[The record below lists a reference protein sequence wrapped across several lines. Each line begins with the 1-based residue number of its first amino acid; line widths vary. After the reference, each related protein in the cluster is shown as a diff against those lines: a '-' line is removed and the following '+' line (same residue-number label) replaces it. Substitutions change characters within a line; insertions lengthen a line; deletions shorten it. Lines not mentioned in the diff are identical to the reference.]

1 MKKTEKIEIFKTEI
15 NYVKDSERK
24 KDLKTLI
31 GLLPDYFFEIPASS
45 TGKYHPS
52 FSLGEKGLVRHTK
65 AAVRIAY
72 ELLNNNTV
80 GAKFDA
86 KDKDLIIMALTLH
99 DGVKSGLEHSKY
111 TKFDHPLLVSKL
123 IMENKEK
130 LSMEIDDIRKMC
142 SMIESHMGDWT
153 YDNYQ
158 KKEVLP
164 KPRTAE
170 QRFVQMCD
178 FLASR
183 KFLDIKFENNEI
195 VE

>member
-1 MKKTEKIEIFKTEI
+1 MKKTDKVEIFKTEI
-15 NYVKDSERK
+15 NYVKDAERR

-65 AAVRIAY
+65 AAVRIGY

-80 GAKFDA
+80 GAKFDS
-86 KDKDLIIMALTLH
+86 KDKDLIIIALTLH
-99 DGVKSGLEHSKY
+99 DGLKSGIEHSKY
-111 TKFDHPLLVSKL
+111 TKFDHPLLISKF
-123 IMENKEK
+123 IMENKDK
-130 LSMEIDDIRKMC
+130 LSMEVDDIRKVC
-142 SMIESHMGDWT
+142 TMIESHMGEWT

-164 KPRTAE
+164 KPRTSE
-170 QRFVQMCD
+170 QRFVHMCD

>member
-1 MKKTEKIEIFKTEI
+1 MKKTEKIDIFKTEI

-170 QRFVQMCD
+170 QRFVHMCD

>member
-1 MKKTEKIEIFKTEI
+1 MKKTDKVEILKTEI
-15 NYVKDSERK
+15 NYVKDTERR

-86 KDKDLIIMALTLH
+86 KDKDLIIIALTLH
-99 DGVKSGLEHSKY
+99 DGIKSGMEHSQY
-111 TKFDHPLLVSKL
+111 TKFDHPLLASKF
-123 IMENKEK
+123 IMENKDK
-130 LSMEIDDIRKMC
+130 LSMDIDDIRKVC
-142 SMIESHMGDWT
+142 SMIESHMGEWT

-170 QRFVQMCD
+170 QRFVHMCD